1 MLFNVI
7 AEIEIEGT
15 PIENYISLKIE
26 QRFNEHHRFDI
37 RLPYEVWEE
46 SGSFTLTNV
55 KGLIGK
61 AIIIRLHKK
70 NDNNHQNIFKG
81 IIADVGVEQVKADDT
96 QIILK
101 GFSPTIILEGG
112 PHTTCY
118 IQKDL
123 KKICEQAAADA
134 NTECDVDV
142 SPVYKKKISYLTQY
156 RESNF
161 DFLNRMSA
169 EYGEWFFYNGKKL
182 FFGKPSST
190 GSVDLTL
197 GEDVNSLQIKL
208 MMVPLS
214 FKISLYDS
222 ANDSFKSYNTPEK
235 VEIPGEYG
243 KLAGTESD
251 KFFNPTSHPYM
262 RPRVTN
268 ESELSDFLKIKKTGS
283 ASQLEVINGT
293 STNPEVIIGTT
304 ATINVSSRGVNNI
317 FSLREHGKYIIT
329 AVTHILDENGIY
341 SNHFEG
347 LPTAT
352 QIIPVTNYKKC
363 AIEPQIGVVKDNNDP
378 KKVGLVK
385 VQMPWHEQ
393 NATTDWIRVMTPDGG
408 KGGKTGKNR
417 GFLFLPEVNDKVYIG
432 FRFNDPDFPFVMGS
446 FLIDGDASGGGEG
459 NKIKTLSTNKGNTIT
474 MDDDKGSIKLED
486 VKGNSVLIDG
496 AGKINVNCSEQI
508 ELKTGES
515 SITLKKDGTILI
527 TGKMKVEVKSD
538 QAVSIEG
545 TQEVAI
551 KGTNIAAKAN
561 ANLDLAANANLT
573 AKATANLELQGT
585 AMAKFGSAAMA
596 EITAAMVKIN

>member
-37 RLPYEVWEE
+37 RLPYEVLEN
-46 SGSFTLTNV
+46 GQGFTLTSV

-61 AIIIRLHKK
+61 AIIVRIHRS
-70 NDNNHQNIFKG
+70 NDNNVVNIFKG
-81 IIADVGVEQVKADDT
+81 IIADVGVEQVNVYHT

-112 PHTTCY
+112 THTTCY

-123 KKICEQAAADA
+123 KKICEQASRDA
-134 NTECDVDV
+134 NTECDVTV
-142 SPVYKKKISYLTQY
+142 SPVYKKRIEYLTQY
-156 RESNF
+156 QESNF

-182 FFGKPSST
+182 FFGKPSSQS
-190 GSVDLTL
+190 SVDLTL

-208 MMVPLS
+208 QMLPLS

-222 ANDSFKSYNTPEK
+222 ANDSIKSYTTPEE
-235 VEIPGEYG
+235 VETPGEYG
-243 KLAGTESD
+243 KLAGNESD
-251 KFFNPTSHPYM
+251 KFFNQTNKPHI
-262 RPRVTN
+262 RPRATN
-268 ESELSDFLKIKKTGS
+268 ESEISDFLKIRKTGS

-304 ATINVSSRGVNNI
+304 ATINISHRGSI
-317 FSLREHGKYIIT
+317 REHGKYIISS
-329 AVTHILDENGIY
+329 VTHEIDENGIY
-341 SNHFEG
+341 INRFEG
-347 LPTAT
+347 LPAAT
-352 QIIPVTNYKKC
+352 QIIPVANCKKC
-363 AIEPQIGVVKDNNDP
+363 LIEPQMGIVKDNNDP
-378 KKVGLVK
+378 QKVGRVK

-393 NATTDWIRVMTPDGG
+393 NTTTEWIRVMTPDGG
-408 KGGKTGKNR
+408 QGGKTGKNR
-417 GFLFLPEVNDKVYIG
+417 GFLFIPEVNDKVYVG
-432 FRFNDPDFPFVMGS
+432 FRFNDPDYPFVMGS
-446 FLIDGDASGGGEG
+446 FLINRDASGGGDG

-474 MDDDKGSIKLED
+474 MDDDKGSMLLED

-496 AGKINVNCSEQI
+496 GGKININCSEQI

-515 SITLKKDGTILI
+515 SITLKKDGTIVI

-538 QAVSIEG
+538 QTVNIEG
-545 TQEVAI
+545 TTEVAM
-551 KGTNIAAKAN
+551 KGTNIAVKAN